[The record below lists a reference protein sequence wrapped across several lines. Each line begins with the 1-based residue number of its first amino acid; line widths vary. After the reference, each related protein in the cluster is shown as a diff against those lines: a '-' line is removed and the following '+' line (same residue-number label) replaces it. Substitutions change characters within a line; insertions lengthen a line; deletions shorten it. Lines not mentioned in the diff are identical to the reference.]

1 MSSLELALA
10 PELVVSDWLN
20 TAEPITLAQLRGQ
33 VVVIHAFQMLC
44 PGCVSHG
51 IPQIKL
57 LHEYYDDQPVSVIG
71 LHSVFEH
78 HDAMQKH
85 ALKAFAHEYRL
96 NFPIA
101 IDLASEIGPIPET
114 MQRYSLR
121 GTPSLIV
128 IDQQGRLRLNHF
140 GHIDNLA
147 VGNLIGTLLTEH
159 SLSQNNALGQSDEKT
174 SEASGPSH
182 CNEEGCVI

>member
-10 PELVVSDWLN
+10 SELVASDWLN
-20 TAEPITLAQLRGQ
+20 TPEPITLEQLRGQ

-51 IPQIKL
+51 IPQVKL
-57 LHEYYDDQPVSVIG
+57 LHEYYANQPVSVLG

-85 ALKAFAHEYRL
+85 ALQAFAHEYRL
-96 NFPIA
+96 SFPIA
-101 IDLASEIGPIPET
+101 IDQASDSGPIPET
-114 MQRYSLR
+114 MQRYNLR

-128 IDQQGRLRLNHF
+128 IDQKGKLRLNHF

-147 VGNLIGTLLTEH
+147 VGNLIGSLLAVN
-159 SLSQNNALGQSDEKT
+159 SLDPSDEKKH
-174 SEASGPSH
+174 ASVSPH
-182 CNEEGCVI
+182 CDEEGCVV